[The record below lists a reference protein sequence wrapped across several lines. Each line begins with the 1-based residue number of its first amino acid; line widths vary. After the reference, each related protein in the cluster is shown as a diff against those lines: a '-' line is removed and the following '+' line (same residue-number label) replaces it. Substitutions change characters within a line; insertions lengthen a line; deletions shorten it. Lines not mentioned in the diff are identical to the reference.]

1 MSDLLLLALAAIGG
15 LALGLFFFGGLWWT
29 VRRGVISR
37 HPALLFTGSLI
48 LRLGVTVGGLW
59 LLSGGDW
66 QRLAAGL
73 VGLLIARWLVT
84 RWTRPRPVAEGAKE
98 EQSWS

>member
-29 VRRGVISR
+29 VRRGVTSR
-37 HPALLFTGSLI
+37 HPALLFTGSLV

-59 LLSGGDW
+59 LLSAGDW

-73 VGLLIARWLVT
+73 IGLLLARWLVT
-84 RWTRPRPVAEGAKE
+84 RWTRPASDYARE
-98 EQSWS
+98 ERRSCS